1 MWVGHG
7 GHGGLAGYSCLGVA
21 RAVARADLRVVP
33 RLLGRS
39 SAPSALRP
47 SAWPSRVGVL
57 FLASERRGSARPSP
71 ESGGPQAAAGEGKA
85 GRGSFLV
92 ARCFTLSLSRWRAP
106 LCFLPP
112 PPPSPPPLSS
122 LSPPPLSP
130 PPPRPRPPPLP
141 SEDAGACRSMGIHFV
156 LLISRQGK
164 VRLTKWYSA
173 MPSKERARTVREV
186 SAVVL
191 ARQQKQ
197 CNFLEY
203 KDKKIIYKRC
213 ASRPPTTPMQQ
224 RASEQSDS

>member
-1 MWVGHG
+1 
-7 GHGGLAGYSCLGVA
+7 
-21 RAVARADLRVVP
+21 
-33 RLLGRS
+33 
-39 SAPSALRP
+39 
-47 SAWPSRVGVL
+47 
-57 FLASERRGSARPSP
+57 
-71 ESGGPQAAAGEGKA
+71 
-85 GRGSFLV
+85 
-92 ARCFTLSLSRWRAP
+92 
-106 LCFLPP
+106 
-112 PPPSPPPLSS
+112 
-122 LSPPPLSP
+122 
-130 PPPRPRPPPLP
+130 
-141 SEDAGACRSMGIHFV
+141 MGIHFV